1 MAASMSKWEKNNLGH
16 SLYGMFGKET
26 AEETD
31 GAPLESFADSD
42 WPSLES
48 APQSTASA
56 HSDEYTQPQSEQCTY
71 FAPGTIIEG
80 TLHSINDVEIAGDFS
95 GEIVSEGAVTI
106 HANTISSIAAKS
118 LHLIGSTLTG
128 TVAVDGNVTLDDF
141 STVTGNIR
149 ANTLDSAGTIKG
161 NLNVRDSV
169 ALRHRAQVTGDIKTA
184 LLSIDRGVKLIGKVD
199 MS

>member
-1 MAASMSKWEKNNLGH
+1 MAASMSKWEKNSFGQ
-16 SLYGMFGKET
+16 SLYGMFGKEN
-26 AEETD
+26 AEETTD
-31 GAPLESFADSD
+31 APPEPSVEPD
-42 WPSLES
+42 WPSFDDA
-48 APQSTASA
+48 APQPNAEA
-56 HSDEYTQPQSEQCTY
+56 YAQPQNEQTTY

-106 HANTISSIAAKS
+106 HANTISSIAAKG
-118 LHLIGSTLTG
+118 LHLVGSTLTG

-169 ALRHRAQVTGDIKTA
+169 SLRHRAQVTGDIKTA

>member
-1 MAASMSKWEKNNLGH
+1 MAASMSKWEKNNLGQP
-16 SLYGMFGKET
+16 LYGTFGKEN
-26 AEETD
+26 AEEMIDT
-31 GAPLESFADSD
+31 PLESSVESD
-42 WPSLES
+42 WPSFEA
-48 APQSTASA
+48 APQ
-56 HSDEYTQPQSEQCTY
+56 PQNEQTTY

-106 HANTISSIAAKS
+106 HANTISSIAAKG
-118 LHLIGSTLTG
+118 LHLVGSTLTG

-169 ALRHRAQVTGDIKTA
+169 SLRHRAQVTGDIKTA

>member
-1 MAASMSKWEKNNLGH
+1 MSKWEKNSFGQ
-16 SLYGMFGKET
+16 SLHGMFGKET
-26 AEETD
+26 ADETND
-31 GAPLESFADSD
+31 APPASSAESD
-42 WPSLES
+42 WPSFDA
-48 APQSTASA
+48 APQPSA
-56 HSDEYTQPQSEQCTY
+56 GAYAQPQSEQTTY
-71 FAPGTIIEG
+71 FAPGTIFEG

-106 HANTISSIAAKS
+106 HANTVSSIAAKG
-118 LHLIGSTLTG
+118 LHLVGSTLTG
-128 TVAVDGNVTLDDF
+128 TVAVDGTVTLDDF
-141 STVTGNIR
+141 SSVTGNIR
-149 ANTLDSAGTIKG
+149 ANNLDSSGTIKG